1 MKKVKLLLSLIII
14 SIVMSACSDLD
25 SVSSSSQPSDSQV
38 PEAAQ
43 SSSTPAAE
51 ESIGDGL
58 PSMSEENSA
67 LYDKYFANLY
77 ITGIFSRNF
86 TPYSTSEL
94 LEHDGIMLLAITD
107 IINQEEISKNDYYVK
122 FDGIP
127 KDLVANTITKMLP
140 ITEDVITDTLSANY
154 NSEKESYAYLGG
166 LGGGPSNIIITGS
179 KEGANDTLFI
189 YYTWYIW
196 DEFADPP
203 RFSEGESKALV
214 VDNSSEDVRYL
225 ANLEDYFTPATDTQI
240 ELNYGDIEIIGD
252 VKEDVDFLTDEQWEL
267 FDQGMAKIL
276 EYAYL
281 PGYDA
286 KYDYI
291 MEDAQAETIEKN
303 DTLYLKYRGVF
314 YRDYNDFYEE
324 MTGVFTDDFF
334 QTLNTMNGMI
344 TYINNDG
351 NLYHADT
358 AGAGDPTW
366 LWYLDRYELVSAD
379 EEEIEFNVVSYY
391 ADDFVTLEAN
401 LLPISYKKSSVIM
414 INTESGWRIEH
425 LSPSHLPLSI

>member
-1 MKKVKLLLSLIII
+1 MKKVKLLLPLIIL
-14 SIVMSACSDLD
+14 SIVMSACADLD
-25 SVSSSSQPSDSQV
+25 SASSSSQPSDSQV
-38 PEAAQ
+38 PEDSQ
-43 SSSTPAAE
+43 SSTIPAAE
-51 ESIGDGL
+51 ESMDDGL

-67 LYDKYFANLY
+67 LYDKYFAKLY

-86 TPYSTSEL
+86 TPYSTNEL

-107 IINQEEISKNDYYVK
+107 IINQEEIKQNDYYVK

-127 KDLVANTITKMLP
+127 KDLVTDTITKMLP
-140 ITEDVITDTLSANY
+140 ITEDVITDTLSDNY

-166 LGGGPSNIIITGS
+166 LGGGPSNIIVTGS

-203 RFSEGESKALV
+203 RFTEGESKALV
-214 VDNSSEDVRYL
+214 VDNSSEAVRYL

-240 ELNYGDIEIIGD
+240 ELNYGDMEIIGD
-252 VKEDVDFLTDEQWEL
+252 AKEDVDFLTDEQWEL
-267 FDQGMAKIL
+267 FDDGMSKIL

-291 MEDAQAETIEKN
+291 MEDAQGETIERN
-303 DTLYLKYRGVF
+303 DILYLGYRGVF
-314 YRDYNDFYEE
+314 YRDYNDFYEQ
-324 MTGVFTDDFF
+324 MTSVFTDDFF
-334 QTLNTMNGMI
+334 QILNTMYGMT

-379 EEEIEFNVVSYY
+379 EEKIEFNVVSYY

-414 INTESGWRIEH
+414 INTEDGWRIEH
-425 LSPSHLPLSI
+425 LSPSHLPLPI